1 MTKQQPKI
9 LGPDG
14 YERSSKDQESLNDLL
29 ATTFSTPHGQQTLAY
44 LKSITTE
51 RVAGPEIK
59 ADALFHLEGQR
70 FLVGV
75 IETRIRQHQAAKEQT
90 NE

>member
-1 MTKQQPKI
+1 MPKQQKI

-14 YERSSKDQESLNDLL
+14 YETSKKDNDLLNDLL
-29 ATTFSTPHGQQTLAY
+29 ATTFGTPHGIDTLKY

-59 ADALFHLEGQR
+59 ADGLFHLEGQR

-75 IETRIRQHQAAKEQT
+75 IETRIRQHQATQEQT

>member
-1 MTKQQPKI
+1 MTKQQKI

-14 YERSSKDQESLNDLL
+14 YERSKKDNELLNDLL
-29 ATTFSTPHGQQTLAY
+29 TTTFGTPHGIETLKY

-75 IETRIRQHQAAKEQT
+75 IETRIRQHQATQEQT

>member
-70 FLVGV
+70 YLVGI
-75 IETRIRQHQAAKEQT
+75 IETRMRTHKPKEQ
-90 NE
+90 NK

>member
-1 MTKQQPKI
+1 MPQTKMTV
-9 LGPDG
+9 GPDG
-14 YERSSKDQESLNDLL
+14 YERSSKDQELLNDLL
-29 ATTFSTPHGQQTLAY
+29 TTTFGTPHGIETLKY

-70 FLVGV
+70 YLVGV
-75 IETRIRQHQAAKEQT
+75 IETRITQHRIKQEQ
-90 NE
+90 NKDE